1 MTELAQIDQRIDE
14 LRKELKNNEGTRTE
28 VYARIVGYYRS
39 VQNWNKG
46 KKEEF
51 FDRKTFSQ
59 ETFTPR
65 LFERETLDQT
75 PKTAS
80 SKSLGENVKSYL
92 YFYRMQ
98 CPQCPPVARLIGS
111 LPLPGTKIDADTE
124 EGREIAA
131 GYFIASTPTV
141 LFLDDDKKEVFRVTQ
156 AGELKLLLDRENAP
170 AGV

>member
-65 LFERETLDQT
+65 LFERDNLNQSQ
-75 PKTAS
+75 KAVA
-80 SKSLGENVKSYL
+80 SKSHLDHAKSYL

-111 LPLPGTKIDADTE
+111 IPLPGTKIDADKE
-124 EGREIAA
+124 EGLEMAA

-141 LFLDDDKKEVFRVTQ
+141 IFLDDDKKEVLRVTQ
-156 AGELKLLLDRENAP
+156 AGELKLLLDKENAP